1 MGHCVIIGPNAALSR
16 SRTQS
21 EGESPEDTVR
31 ITLDAS
37 AAGGTFSL
45 EGVDVLLDCFLLVF
59 LDVAGSTSTSPASM
73 SAVTS
78 QSPSCGPGTRPAPHA
93 STRKPELVSG

>member
-59 LDVAGSTSTSPASM
+59 LDVAGSASTSPASM
-73 SAVTS
+73 SADYFSESILRSGNETS
-78 QSPSCGPGTRPAPHA
+78 AARVYKKT
-93 STRKPELVSG
+93 